1 MPDGQRGLGLGG
13 CNRLDEECRLADCTK
28 DPALGLAGL
37 DPVRSHPYALFELR
51 MPFKNRLRLRWG
63 ARWAT

>member
-1 MPDGQRGLGLGG
+1 M
-13 CNRLDEECRLADCTK
+13 DEECRLADCTK

-37 DPVRSHPYALFELR
+37 HPVRSHPYALFELR